1 MEVKRVKRTPRPGA
15 HALAAALLLAWIL
28 IGTHTLQAVAEERP
42 GPAAAHLELFGV
54 PLKGATRDQ
63 LREALKRNGMRAT
76 REDDRY
82 WLDFY
87 DATDVLEG
95 ASEFYAGYVSATGR
109 FAFAQYEF
117 PAFMD
122 TRMVERV
129 VNMVSTKYG
138 APSSVKGRYG
148 LGEVQAWWNLEG
160 GMEIEVSR
168 GWPDTTTY
176 LTFID
181 TAADAEMRSEI
192 DAEKAAQE
200 RIKAEAQSHA
210 F

>member
-1 MEVKRVKRTPRPGA
+1 MDVKRLPGPM
-15 HALAAALLLAWIL
+15 ALTSAAVLLLAWIL
-28 IGTHTLQAVAEERP
+28 TGMHALQAVTQERP
-42 GPAAAHLELFGV
+42 GPAPTHLELFGV
-54 PLKGATRDQ
+54 PLKGATRNQ
-63 LREALKRNGMRAT
+63 LREALKRHGMRAT

-95 ASEFYAGYVSATGR
+95 ASEFCAGYVSATGR
-109 FAFAQYEF
+109 FDFAQYEF

-129 VNMVSTKYG
+129 VKMVSTKYG
-138 APSSVKGRYG
+138 APPSIKGRYG
-148 LGEVQAWWNLEG
+148 LGEVLASWNLEG

-200 RIKAEAQSHA
+200 RKKAEGQSHA